1 MIAPLLAGLAS
12 LALAALPLGPQD
24 HSEALQAL
32 SVAPTLLHTARP
44 IQGKLMDGKAYDLA
58 AMRGQVVLVDF
69 WATWCEPCKL
79 SLPRYAALE
88 KKLGSKGFHI
98 LTVSVD
104 EEEDALKRFIAATKL
119 GLRVL
124 HDPESKIA
132 ERYRPAK
139 MPTAYLVG
147 KDGKI
152 TWIHASFVVG
162 DEAKVE
168 AEVLKALGQ
177 PAP

>member
-1 MIAPLLAGLAS
+1 
-12 LALAALPLGPQD
+12 
-24 HSEALQAL
+24 
-32 SVAPTLLHTARP
+32 
-44 IQGKLMDGKAYDLA
+44 
-58 AMRGQVVLVDF
+58 MRGQVVLVDF

-88 KKLGSKGFHI
+88 KKLGSQGFHI

-104 EEEDALKRFIAATKL
+104 EETDVLKRFIAATKL
-119 GLRVL
+119 TLRVL

-152 TWIHASFVVG
+152 TWIHSSFVVG

-168 AEVLKALGQ
+168 AEVIKALAQ

>member
-1 MIAPLLAGLAS
+1 MLAAILSAVASWLLMTPAAG
-12 LALAALPLGPQD
+12 ALPLAAGPAVAQ
-24 HSEALQAL
+24 
-32 SVAPTLLHTARP
+32 VAPPIKGALL
-44 IQGKLMDGKAYDLA
+44 DGKAYDLA

-88 KKLGSKGFHI
+88 RKLGSQGFHI

-104 EEEDALKRFIAATKL
+104 EEVDVLKRFVAATKL
-119 GLRVL
+119 GLRVF
-124 HDPESKIA
+124 HDPESKVA
-132 ERYRPAK
+132 ERYQPAK

-147 KDGKI
+147 KDGAI
-152 TWIHASFVVG
+152 TWIHSSFVVG

-168 AEVLKALGQ
+168 AEVLKALAK

>member
-1 MIAPLLAGLAS
+1 MLSTLLS
-12 LALAALPLGPQD
+12 ALTAYLVMGSVADAVPLGTGPTLAQ
-24 HSEALQAL
+24 
-32 SVAPTLLHTARP
+32 VAPPIKGALL
-44 IQGKLMDGKAYDLA
+44 DGKPYDLE

-88 KKLGSKGFHI
+88 RKLASQGFHV

-104 EEEDALKRFIAATKL
+104 EEADLLKRFVTATKL
-119 GLRVL
+119 TLRVI

-132 ERYRPAK
+132 ERYQPAK

-152 TWIHASFVVG
+152 TWIHCGFVVG
-162 DEAKVE
+162 DEARVE
-168 AEVLKALGQ
+168 AEVLKALVK